1 MEAHRS
7 VITLA
12 CVTAYLAICV
22 AVGIWAMRRTRTSR
36 DFFVAGRGLG
46 VWVTAIAIFSSTLSG
61 FAFVGG
67 PGLTYRMGMSS
78 VWMILTSATGY
89 AAAFALLAKR
99 LRLIAELRDTLSLPD
114 AVGARY
120 NSRTTQFLMAVAI
133 LLGVMG
139 YLATQILAMA
149 TVLQTVLAGVPW
161 IGELHL
167 VTCVG
172 ISVSILVFYCV
183 TGGVIASVYTDVL
196 QGAMMVVAAF
206 LIVLTAQSAVDG
218 GFTGMS
224 LTLMQDDPEAI
235 GPWGTLGMFASLSFF
250 FLFAVGNAGQP
261 QVITKFMM
269 FRRVADAKLILPLTV
284 AGYTVSAL
292 LWLIVGLAMRAL
304 VLQGQHIE
312 LPSADLASA
321 AFLQAFAHP
330 LLAGVVFA
338 GLLAAIM
345 STTDAFLNIGAA
357 CVMRDIPKALLG
369 RTVRR
374 ELFAARVATVAIGV
388 FAAAFALYS
397 HYYNARL
404 IALLGVFGAA
414 TFAAAIVPAVVIG
427 FNWKRA
433 TALAANVSIAVSL
446 LLNLGIELLDITLPY
461 GIHGGVP
468 ALITSLAIFLAISLA
483 QQPQPIDPD
492 IEAAMDL

>member
-1 MEAHRS
+1 
-7 VITLA
+7 V
-12 CVTAYLAICV
+12 V
-22 AVGIWAMRRTRTSR
+22 
-36 DFFVAGRGLG
+36 
-46 VWVTAIAIFSSTLSG
+46 
-61 FAFVGG
+61 
-67 PGLTYRMGMSS
+67 
-78 VWMILTSATGY
+78 
-89 AAAFALLAKR
+89 
-99 LRLIAELRDTLSLPD
+99 
-114 AVGARY
+114 
-120 NSRTTQFLMAVAI
+120 
-133 LLGVMG
+133 
-139 YLATQILAMA
+139 
-149 TVLQTVLAGVPW
+149 
-161 IGELHL
+161 
-167 VTCVG
+167 
-172 ISVSILVFYCV
+172 ISVAILVFYCV
-183 TGGVIASVYTDVL
+183 TGGVIASVYTDVF

-206 LIVLTAQSAVDG
+206 LIVLAAQNAVDG

-261 QVITKFMM
+261 QVITKLMM
-269 FRRVADAKLILPLTV
+269 FRRISDAKRILPLAV

-304 VLQGQHIE
+304 VLQGRHPE
-312 LPSADLASA
+312 LASADLAST

-357 CVMRDIPKALLG
+357 CVMRDMPKALIG
-369 RTVRR
+369 RSLRR

-433 TALAANVSIAVSL
+433 TALAANVAIAVSL
-446 LLNLGIELLDITLPY
+446 LVNLGVELLDLRLPY
-461 GIHGGVP
+461 AIHGGVP
-468 ALITSLAIFLAISLA
+468 ALIASLAIFLAISLL
-483 QQPQPIDPD
+483 QKPQRIDPD